1 MFEMQQID
9 KKIVVLES
17 IPEFSQNKQIVS
29 YFKLIMSNSPLLS
42 LEVTD
47 KTGKRIVDRIL
58 NVEIG

>member
-1 MFEMQQID
+1 MIEMQQLD

-17 IPEFSQNKQIVS
+17 IPEFSQNKQIGS
-29 YFKLIMSNSPLLS
+29 YFKLLMSNSPRLS